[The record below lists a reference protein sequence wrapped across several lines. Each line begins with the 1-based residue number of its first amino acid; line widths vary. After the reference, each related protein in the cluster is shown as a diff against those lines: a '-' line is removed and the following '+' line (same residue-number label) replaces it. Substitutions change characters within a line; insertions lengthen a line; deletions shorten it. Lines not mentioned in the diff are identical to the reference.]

1 MDQQA
6 IQPDWK
12 LPLATD
18 NAQRQQGKIEEARAE
33 LAVLRQMGVLSELS
47 RGLQSHLDKA
57 LTSILL
63 KCGQWLLL
71 VAQG

>member
-6 IQPDWK
+6 ILPDWK

-33 LAVLRQMGVLSELS
+33 LAVLRQMEVLSELS

>member
-6 IQPDWK
+6 ILPDWK

-47 RGLQSHLDKA
+47 RGFQPHLDMA

-63 KCGQWLLL
+63 KCSQWLLL